1 MYQVSNAFK
10 TMMKKAQRVEHVRG
24 TVGNISF
31 TDRNVISLSYSNRCS
46 DTSDVTLGYAYIGEL
61 QVQFVNMLIARG
73 AWRGKVISLEYGLEI
88 DPELHTVEWV
98 PVGQFTITQAE
109 WSDMG
114 ISVRASDVLS
124 KLDTAFGASSTSG
137 TIYDFLELVEE
148 LSFVPNG
155 MTAEECASLPNGTES
170 LGLYSQNDISTIR
183 DFLGAVAQATG
194 GFATA
199 DRTGGFVIRSYADS
213 TVVDTLQAR
222 ERISGSVFSDF
233 STSYSGI
240 SITDIES
247 GATIYYT
254 SGSGAVIS
262 IGSNPLL
269 QYGVDTTKTRIRGA
283 VATVAQSIAYTP
295 FNISVL
301 NCPVYDLGDLLELE
315 GGVAGEDTVTACVM
329 SIEWTFKNS
338 MTLQGFGADP
348 SLSKGKTKTDK
359 ALNGMKS
366 KTSDKDVITH
376 VYVNSIAHNIGENT
390 EVSIA
395 EILFATVKPKT
406 VKTLTEVNLDLTIT
420 DTVNNKASCQVF
432 YYLNG
437 NLISYSPIETWDE
450 DGKHILSLM
459 YPLETLS
466 GDSSYDFDVRIE
478 LTGGKATIAVG
489 DIHCLLEGQG
499 LVAVDEFNGTIKCTD
514 EFEAIYLGQNVVSL
528 IDTFD
533 LSTEGQGETY
543 YRLTE
548 DGDLRIVEDGDFRI
562 TEEGQ

>member
-73 AWRGKVISLEYGLEI
+73 AWRGKIISLEYGLEV

-109 WSDMG
+109 WSDTG
-114 ISVRASDVLS
+114 ITVRASDVLS
-124 KLDTAFGASSTSG
+124 RLDTAFGASSTSG

-170 LGLYSQNDISTIR
+170 LGLYTQNDISTIR

-247 GATIYYT
+247 GATVYYT

-283 VATVAQSIAYTP
+283 VATVVQSIAYTP

-315 GGVAGEDTVTACVM
+315 GGVAGEDTVTACIM

-376 VYVNSIAHNIGENT
+376 VYVNSIAHNIGENVET
-390 EVSIA
+390 SIA

-420 DTVNNKASCQVF
+420 DTVNEKASCQVF

-437 NLISYSPIETWDE
+437 NLISYSPVETWNE

-459 YPLETLS
+459 YPLETLA

-478 LTGGKATIAVG
+478 LTGGEAIIAVG

-514 EFEAIYLGQNVVSL
+514 EFEAVYLGQNVVSL

-548 DGDLRIVEDGDFRI
+548 DGDVRIVEDGDFRI